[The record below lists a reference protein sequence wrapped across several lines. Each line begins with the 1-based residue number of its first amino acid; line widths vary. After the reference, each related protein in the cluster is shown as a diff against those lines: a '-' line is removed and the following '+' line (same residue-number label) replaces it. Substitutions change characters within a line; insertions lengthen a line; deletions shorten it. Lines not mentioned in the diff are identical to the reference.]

1 MTAPKKYQTKSKN
14 HPFPSCSKTITA
26 VLIVLLNIH
35 AFAGNANITAT
46 TNHQSLLQAMA
57 PADTIIS
64 GIVKDI
70 NGKPVA
76 NAKISSAITGDVY
89 TNSDGLFSI
98 TLTTG
103 KIVPQSFIFSYDTLM
118 PVVRSYHPVMENA
131 IYEIVLEPKKC
142 CLRDLWMELMCN
154 HTSESRLYPVSFQ
167 PNIARP
173 SGNTKDILK
182 EVAAKLKDNP
192 ELKITITAYP
202 APTDPKQR
210 VTDKR
215 LLNIVEYLIEQ
226 MGISSDRII
235 TEKKPAEGD
244 GNNIDLKIN

>member
-1 MTAPKKYQTKSKN
+1 MTAPKKNQT
-14 HPFPSCSKTITA
+14 KTITA

-35 AFAGNANITAT
+35 AFAANANITT
-46 TNHQSLLQAMA
+46 NTNHQLLLQAKA

-98 TLTTG
+98 TLTTD

-118 PVVRSYHPVMENA
+118 PIVRSYHPVMENA

-142 CLRDLWMELMCN
+142 CLRDLWMGMMCN
-154 HTSESRLYPVSFQ
+154 HTNESRLYPVSFQ
-167 PNIARP
+167 TNIARL

-210 VTDKR
+210 VADKR
-215 LLNIVEYLIEQ
+215 LLNIEEYLIEQ
-226 MGISSDRII
+226 MGISSNRII
-235 TEKKPAEGD
+235 TEKKPGEGD
-244 GNNIDLKIN
+244 GNNIDLKVN